1 MILVLANRKSY
12 SFYLPLN
19 NRSIEALILIFLLKE
34 RKPIFEVKQSL
45 KLVLR
50 EFEEETSMYM
60 RLSIQLW
67 ETGSGG
73 IDHFMNMQE
82 NEERN

>member
-1 MILVLANRKSY
+1 MILANIECY

-67 ETGSGG
+67 ETGSG
-73 IDHFMNMQE
+73 IDHVMNMQE
-82 NEERN
+82 KANEERN